1 MNNELMIQS
10 KEIQRMNSQ
19 QLKKIAEEK
28 SKFIL
33 AKINESAENVREARE
48 LATNVKNGD
57 YGFLGKNGKKIND
70 LAEAQSLL
78 TDAVENQNQL
88 IYQCV
93 QLVQVN
99 GDFARVMSQYLSQ
112 FMRTGFQNYE
122 GKFVRLDSD
131 VAEQANF
138 ILESAENF
146 ASNQKKVEDSMMKLH
161 SKFSILD
168 NNQKQQNEKFQEHDQ
183 KFLEKDELDEEQ
195 SHNISVLKATLNRLK
210 ENELSH
216 ITDLNS
222 KIFNV
227 DEKIKK
233 LQTSFDSHIE
243 ELRTKIKK
251 LQESLDSH
259 IEVERK
265 TEEIESKIRT
275 SVKNLPPDFK
285 EDFSNL
291 FYKYTQENKTSIQE
305 IDEKL
310 NDFKIKA
317 VNQISEIKSGLRK
330 SLSDLDS
337 KFREIKP
344 ASKFPLVAGIIAIV
358 LGVGAFVS
366 VFLPLKVYI
375 EQENAVINTR
385 LTNYIKDNN
394 ESLKNELNG
403 KFDSITGNS
412 NENQISLL
420 SNQLNELKAYF
431 QKSIEENKAILSE
444 SEAKITALSE
454 KIEEQ
459 NKEIFSLNEK
469 ISAYEKNAK
478 DESVKLGQQIEN
490 LNSET
495 NADAEQSKLPEPES
509 SSIQLENTAA
519 SQIEN
524 QAGENENLIPENSGA
539 ETENTGDLLES
550 QSNENNNSEIQVS
563 DKSDYDSKNEN
574 LDSSKNIE
582 KPKPNLFL
590 RILKIVGIVVG
601 SIILLGIILIIIGT
615 KLG

>member
-33 AKINESAENVREARE
+33 AKINESAENVRKARE

-57 YGFLGKNGKKIND
+57 YGFWGKNGKKIND
-70 LAEAQSLL
+70 LAEAQSIL

-93 QLVQVN
+93 QLVQAN

-146 ASNQKKVEDSMMKLH
+146 ASNQKRVEDSMMKLQ

-168 NNQKQQNEKFQEHDQ
+168 DNQKQQNEKFQEHDQ

-195 SHNISVLKATLNRLK
+195 SHNISVLEATLNRLK
-210 ENELSH
+210 DDELSH
-216 ITDLNS
+216 ITELNS
-222 KIFNV
+222 KISNV

-233 LQTSFDSHIE
+233 LQTSFDSYIE
-243 ELRTKIKK
+243 AEKK
-251 LQESLDSH
+251 S
-259 IEVERK
+259 
-265 TEEIESKIRT
+265 EEIESEIKT
-275 SVKNLPPDFK
+275 SIENFPPDFK
-285 EDFSNL
+285 KDFSKL
-291 FYKYTQENKTSIQE
+291 FSKYAQENKTSIQ
-305 IDEKL
+305 KL
-310 NDFKIKA
+310 K
-317 VNQISEIKSGLRK
+317 KSQ
-330 SLSDLDS
+330 SDLDS
-337 KFREIKP
+337 KFRKIKP
-344 ASKFPLVAGIIAIV
+344 ASKFPVVAGIIAVV

-375 EQENAVINTR
+375 ENENKVIDTR
-385 LTNYIKDNN
+385 LTNYINDTN
-394 ESLKNELNG
+394 ESLKSELNG
-403 KFDSITGNS
+403 KIDSITGNAAE

-420 SNQLNELKAYF
+420 SNQLNELKAYY
-431 QKSIEENKAILSE
+431 QKSIEENNALLSA

-459 NKEIFSLNEK
+459 NKEIFSFNEK
-469 ISAYEKNAK
+469 ISAYEKNTK
-478 DESVKLGQQIEN
+478 DKLEKVGQQTEN

-495 NADAEQSKLPEPES
+495 NVDAEQTKLHES
-509 SSIQLENTAA
+509 EAASIQPENIVAP
-519 SQIEN
+519 QIEN
-524 QAGENENLIPENSGA
+524 KNQALEDENLIHENSGV
-539 ETENTGDLLES
+539 ETKNTGDLLKS
-550 QSNENNNSEIQVS
+550 KSNENNNSEIILS
-563 DKSDYDSKNEN
+563 NEN
-574 LDSSKNIE
+574 DSDLKTETLDNFKNIE
-582 KPKPNLFL
+582 KAKPNLFL
-590 RILKIVGIVVG
+590 RILKIIGIVVG
-601 SIILLGIILIIIGT
+601 SIILLGIILIVIGIIGS
-615 KLG
+615 KLR

>member
-233 LQTSFDSHIE
+233 LQ
-243 ELRTKIKK
+243 
-251 LQESLDSH
+251 ESLDSH

-265 TEEIESKIRT
+265 TEEIESEIRT

-420 SNQLNELKAYF
+420 SNQLNELKAYY

-524 QAGENENLIPENSGA
+524 QAGKNENLIPENSGA

>member
-1 MNNELMIQS
+1 MNNELIIQS
-10 KEIQRMNSQ
+10 EEIQRMNSQ
-19 QLKKIAEEK
+19 QLKKIAEKK

-33 AKINESAENVREARE
+33 AKINESAKNVREARE

-57 YGFLGKNGKKIND
+57 YGFWGKNGKKIND

-78 TDAVENQNQL
+78 TEAVENQNQL

-93 QLVQVN
+93 QLVQAN

-210 ENELSH
+210 EDELSH

-243 ELRTKIKK
+243 
-251 LQESLDSH
+251 
-259 IEVERK
+259 VERK
-265 TEEIESKIRT
+265 SEEIESEIKNSIE
-275 SVKNLPPDFK
+275 NLPPDFK

-291 FYKYTQENKTSIQE
+291 FSKYTQENKTSIQE

-310 NDFKIKA
+310 DDFKIKI
-317 VNQISEIKSGLRK
+317 VKQISEIESGLRK

-337 KFREIKP
+337 KFREIKKT

-375 EQENAVINTR
+375 EQENSVINTR

-403 KFDSITGNS
+403 KFDSITGSANS

-420 SNQLNELKAYF
+420 ANQLNELKVDY
-431 QKSIEENKAILSE
+431 QKLIEKNLLNT
-444 SEAKITALSE
+444 SEAKIITLSE

-459 NKEIFSLNEK
+459 NKDILSLNEK
-469 ISAYEKNAK
+469 LSVYEKNAK
-478 DESVKLGQQIEN
+478 DESVKLGQQTEN

-495 NADAEQSKLPEPES
+495 NADAEQTKLPEPES
-509 SSIQLENTAA
+509 SSIQLENTAT

-524 QAGENENLIPENSGA
+524 QTGENENLIPENSSA

-550 QSNENNNSEIQVS
+550 QSNGNNNSEIQLS
-563 DKSDYDSKNEN
+563 NENDYDSRNEN

-601 SIILLGIILIIIGT
+601 FIILLGIILIVIGS

>member
-243 ELRTKIKK
+243 
-251 LQESLDSH
+251 
-259 IEVERK
+259 VERK

-420 SNQLNELKAYF
+420 SNQLNELKAYY

-582 KPKPNLFL
+582 KTKPNLFL

>member
-1 MNNELMIQS
+1 MDFLEELPAKKSKDEIARLSKRDLDNYVKECSTRIIKSIHESEKKLDDAKTDAEYANNLKPGIFGKS
-10 KEIQRMNSQ
+10 KEKLNATSEAVVSLQKATNEIVSLQRETIQFICVSVAFAQKMNKSISHMIEDGFKDSYGQ
-19 QLKKIAEEK
+19 VQHLTDGSKKIARKIVEESQK
-28 SKFIL
+28 Y
-33 AKINESAENVREARE
+33 A
-48 LATNVKNGD
+48 
-57 YGFLGKNGKKIND
+57 
-70 LAEAQSLL
+70 
-78 TDAVENQNQL
+78 QNQL
-88 IYQCV
+88 EQ
-93 QLVQVN
+93 QKKDLAQDKHLN
-99 GDFARVMSQYLSQ
+99 KL
-112 FMRTGFQNYE
+112 E
-122 GKFVRLDSD
+122 GKITHISEL
-131 VAEQANF
+131 
-138 ILESAENF
+138 
-146 ASNQKKVEDSMMKLH
+146 
-161 SKFSILD
+161 
-168 NNQKQQNEKFQEHDQ
+168 NNQHEQKLQEHDK

-210 ENELSH
+210 EDELSH

-233 LQTSFDSHIE
+233 LQTS
-243 ELRTKIKK
+243 
-251 LQESLDSH
+251 LDSH

-265 TEEIESKIRT
+265 SEEIESEIKNSIE
-275 SVKNLPPDFK
+275 NLPPDFR
-285 EDFSNL
+285 EDFS
-291 FYKYTQENKTSIQE
+291 KYAQENKTSIQE

-317 VNQISEIKSGLRK
+317 VNQISEIESGLRK

-366 VFLPLKVYI
+366 VFLPLKLYI

-403 KFDSITGNS
+403 KFDSITGN
-412 NENQISLL
+412 ENQISLL
-420 SNQLNELKAYF
+420 ANQLNELKADY
-431 QKSIEENKAILSE
+431 QKSIDENKAILSE

-469 ISAYEKNAK
+469 ISAYEKKAK
-478 DESVKLGQQIEN
+478 DESVKIGQQTEN

-495 NADAEQSKLPEPES
+495 NADAEETKLPEPES
-509 SSIQLENTAA
+509 SSIQLENTAR
-519 SQIEN
+519 SQIKN

-550 QSNENNNSEIQVS
+550 QSNGNNNSEIQVS